1 MFTWWSLY
9 RSVPYEG
16 TLEELSQ
23 NGRFSEVTT
32 VADVTNEPQ
41 QGAEQAGNRAASEEE
56 PRSRISMR
64 RITMITKGVSHL
76 ILLATCLGLAG
87 VSVVWGSDGGP
98 NVGEKAPD
106 FRLPYATHETIV
118 YDPQKGISLSQ
129 YRGKIVVL
137 AFYPADWSPGCTTEV
152 CTLRDSFRDLDKL
165 GAVILGISG
174 DYVFS
179 HHEWAKH
186 HGLTF
191 PLLSDHD
198 HTVAKAYA
206 SYMGPPL
213 GYNKRTIYVIDGQ
226 GIVRYRDLEFKH
238 DDPTDYE
245 MVRKVIEKLKSSQS

>member
-1 MFTWWSLY
+1 MIAGEVNRLIFLVAGLVLT
-9 RSVPYEG
+9 SVG
-16 TLEELSQ
+16 
-23 NGRFSEVTT
+23 
-32 VADVTNEPQ
+32 
-41 QGAEQAGNRAASEEE
+41 
-56 PRSRISMR
+56 
-64 RITMITKGVSHL
+64 
-76 ILLATCLGLAG
+76 
-87 VSVVWGSDGGP
+87 VVWGGDGGP
-98 NVGEKAPD
+98 NVGDKAPD
-106 FRLPYATHETIV
+106 FQLPYATHETIV

-152 CTLRDSFRDLDKL
+152 CALRDSFRDLDKL
-165 GAVILGISG
+165 GAVILAISG

-186 HGLTF
+186 HGLRF

-238 DDPTDYE
+238 DDPADYD
-245 MVRKVIEKLKSSQS
+245 MVRKVIEKLKSN